1 VPDRGQME
9 AIVAQLNDAAF
20 GSDSKL
26 RFAWVR
32 FAELREQDV
41 NANVMP
47 TGMFNALVGNLRKNK
62 AIEGVPLCAV
72 REGGTAM
79 EIVSGHH
86 RVRAAMQAGITEG
99 LVLCYYGITRSEL
112 IAKQLSHNSI
122 QGNSDPEIVKRLYEA
137 IESLPEKMES
147 FIDPSLWESLPDPTR
162 FEQVD
167 VDLFADAKT
176 VTVLFL
182 PVQAQDFQ
190 KALDLLS
197 KDDDVVYLA
206 HRAQFDS
213 FRDAVHEVRKEMEIY
228 AYPTAIAQMA
238 ALALERLEQL
248 KEQRQVVVNEEDV
261 NEEVVDV
268 LL

>member
-1 VPDRGQME
+1 MPDRAEMQ
-9 AIVAQLNDAAF
+9 AIVDQLNAAAF
-20 GSDSKL
+20 GPDSKL
-26 RFAWVR
+26 RFAWVK

-72 REGGTAM
+72 REGSTAM

-86 RVRAAMQAGITEG
+86 RVRAAMQAGIDEG
-99 LVLCYYGITRSEL
+99 LVLCYYGITTSEL

-122 QGNSDPEIVKRLYEA
+122 QGNSDPEIVKRLYES

-147 FIDPSLWESLPDPTR
+147 FIDPSLWESLPEPTH

-176 VTVLFL
+176 VTIMFL
-182 PVQAQDFQ
+182 PVQAADFQ
-190 KALDLLS
+190 KAADLLN
-197 KDDDVVYLA
+197 KDDDIVYLA
-206 HRAQFDS
+206 HRQQFDA
-213 FRDAVHEVRKEMEIY
+213 FRDAVHEVRKELEIY

-238 ALALERLEQL
+238 ALALERLEQI
-248 KEQRQVVVNEEDV
+248 KEARQTVVNEEDIDR
-261 NEEVVDV
+261 EVVNV

>member
-1 VPDRGQME
+1 MPEMQE
-9 AIVAQLNDAAF
+9 IVDQLNAAAF
-20 GSDSKL
+20 GPDSKL
-26 RFAWVR
+26 RFAWVK
-32 FAELREQDV
+32 FSDLREQNV

-47 TGMFNALVGNLRKNK
+47 TGMFNALVGNLRKNQ

-72 REGGTAM
+72 REGSTVM

-86 RVRAAMQAGITEG
+86 RVRAAMLAGIVAG
-99 LVLCYYGITRSEL
+99 LVLCYYGITKSEL

-122 QGNSDPEIVKRLYEA
+122 QGNSDPEIVKRLYES

-147 FIDPSLWESLPDPTR
+147 FIDPSLWETLPEPTH

-176 VTVLFL
+176 VTMLFL
-182 PVQAQDFQ
+182 PVQSADYQ
-190 KALDLLS
+190 KALDLLTG
-197 KDDDVVYLA
+197 KEDVVYLA
-206 HRAQFDS
+206 HRQQFDQ
-213 FRDAVHEVRKEMEIY
+213 FRNAVHEVRKELEIY

-248 KEQRQVVVNEEDV
+248 KEQRQSVAREEDV
-261 NEEVVDV
+261 NEEVVNV